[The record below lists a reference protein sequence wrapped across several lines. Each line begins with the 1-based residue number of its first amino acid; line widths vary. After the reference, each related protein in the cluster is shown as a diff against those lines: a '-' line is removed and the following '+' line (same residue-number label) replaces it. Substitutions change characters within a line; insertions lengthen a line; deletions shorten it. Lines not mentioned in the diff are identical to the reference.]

1 MTWSKQI
8 RTMVMLMLVVA
19 MTAVDVGVAK
29 PKSKKEKEVS
39 YRLVSVS
46 DLSADF
52 FRSSIALPN
61 TESDFA

>member
-29 PKSKKEKEVS
+29 PKSKKEKEKPTGTPVFW
-39 YRLVSVS
+39 RRPVDIRER
-46 DLSADF
+46 DLF
-52 FRSSIALPN
+52 LGPGG
-61 TESDFA
+61 T